1 MRFHDREQEKA
12 VLAGALG
19 SPRSELLILYGR
31 RGVGKSTLLEQAA
44 AQEAAP
50 YLFYRA
56 TRRTL
61 PLQLE
66 ALTEAAR
73 EAYPGAFL
81 AQPFA
86 STGVFLE
93 FLAHTAERVGAKE
106 RVVAVIDELPY
117 LAEVD
122 PGLLTALQHWWDA
135 NKHRPNLKIFLAGS
149 TLSC

>member
-1 MRFHDREQEKA
+1 MAYAQDFLDRDRERA
-12 VLAGALG
+12 ALSEALR
-19 SPRSELLILYGR
+19 SPRSELVILYGR
-31 RGVGKSTLLEQAA
+31 RGVGKSALLESVLA
-44 AQEAAP
+44 ETGFP

-66 ALTEAAR
+66 ALVAAAR
-73 EAYPGAFL
+73 EAYPSAFL

-93 FLAHTAERVGAKE
+93 FLSHLADQGAAGQP
-106 RVVAVIDELPY
+106 VIAVIDELPY

-122 PGLLTALQHWWDA
+122 PGL
-135 NKHRPNLKIFLAGS
+135 
-149 TLSC
+149 